1 MTRPIIVGVG
11 MSKFG
16 RQPDSTLK
24 SLAGGAAAAALA
36 DAGMERGEIECVFAA
51 NVGAG
56 LITGQEGIRGQVS
69 LKEIGLGG
77 MPLFNVE
84 NACASGSSAVHLAA
98 KYLASGAA
106 QTALVVGYEKMSAPD
121 KSLAFKAIDACG
133 DVEEI
138 AAIKNSLGPEGAG
151 RSVFMDFYARKVRK
165 YLAESGATKRHLAA
179 VAAKNHCNGIDNEHA
194 HFRTAQTVDSVLASR
209 EIVDPLHLLMCSP
222 VSDGGAALVLATE
235 EWAKAHGRAGPAIA
249 ASKLRSDSFSNADS
263 QVRRLA
269 SEAYREAGIGPDDV
283 DLAEVHDGSAP
294 GEVFAYEELGFAEP
308 GRGWTLVEDGT
319 VFRGGRRPVN
329 AGGGLIA
336 RGHPLGATGVAQ
348 ICELAWQLRG
358 DAGALQV
365 RGART
370 AVAHC
375 LGGQAAFGK
384 TTGAAAMS
392 IVVLAA

>member
-16 RQPDSTLK
+16 RQPESTLK
-24 SLAGGAAAAALA
+24 SLAGCAAAAALA
-36 DAGMERGEIECVFAA
+36 DAGMEREEIECVFAA

-56 LITGQEGIRGQVS
+56 LITGQEGIRGQVA
-69 LKEIGLGG
+69 LKETGLGG

-84 NACASGSSAVHLAA
+84 NACASGSSAVHLAS

-106 QTALVVGYEKMSAPD
+106 ETALVIGYEKMSAPD

-138 AAIKNSLGPEGAG
+138 AAIKNALGPDGAG
-151 RSVFMDFYARKVRK
+151 RSVFMDFYAQKVRK

-194 HFRTAQTVDSVLASR
+194 HFRSAQTVESVLESR
-209 EIVDPLHLLMCSP
+209 EVVDPLHLLMCSP
-222 VSDGGAALVLATE
+222 VSDGGAAVVLATE
-235 EWAKAHGRAGPAIA
+235 NWAKAHCRAGPAIA
-249 ASKLRSDSFSNADS
+249 ASKLSSDSFSNAES
-263 QVRRLA
+263 QVRKLA
-269 SEAYREAGIGPDDV
+269 FEAYREAGLGVDDI

-294 GEVFAYEELGFAEP
+294 GEIFAYEELGFAEP
-308 GRGWTLVEDGT
+308 GRGWTLIDEGI

-329 AGGGLIA
+329 VGGGLIA

-358 DAGALQV
+358 DAGPRQV
-365 RGART
+365 RGARA

-375 LGGQAAFGK
+375 LGGQVAFGK